1 MIGIILVNKPSG
13 MTSSNVVVK
22 IRHISKVKRVGHLGT
37 LDPLASGVLPICLG
51 KATRLFDLFLQ
62 KDKSYVA
69 HIEFGKLTD
78 SLDIDGKVISE
89 NGKVPSR
96 EEILNVLPKFI
107 GKISQMPPSF
117 SSKVINGVR
126 AYKLARLGQEVQLKP
141 CDVTITKLELLSQ
154 INENTYEFLVSCSSG
169 TYIRSLARD
178 IAEALGT
185 QGTISKLTRVQSGDF
200 IIENCIDLD
209 KISNENIK
217 DNLISLETVLEKFN
231 KIELSKKNVE
241 NIFNGK
247 VVLLDGYQ
255 DGIYVLTYENKV
267 VALGKV
273 NNNQLRMQTSL
284 KED

>member
-154 INENTYEFLVSCSSG
+154 INENTYEFLVGCSSG

-178 IAEALGT
+178 IAEA
-185 QGTISKLTRVQSGDF
+185 QSLP
-200 IIENCIDLD
+200 EP
-209 KISNENIK
+209 
-217 DNLISLETVLEKFN
+217 
-231 KIELSKKNVE
+231 
-241 NIFNGK
+241 
-247 VVLLDGYQ
+247 
-255 DGIYVLTYENKV
+255 
-267 VALGKV
+267 
-273 NNNQLRMQTSL
+273 TSAPNHS
-284 KED
+284 ERT

>member
-154 INENTYEFLVSCSSG
+154 INENTYEFLVGCSSG

>member
-96 EEILNVLPKFI
+96 EEILNILPKFI
-107 GKISQMPPSF
+107 GEISQMPPSF
-117 SSKVINGVR
+117 SSKVVNGVR

-141 CDVTITKLELLSQ
+141 CNVTITKLELLSQ
-154 INENTYEFLVSCSSG
+154 INENTYEFLVGCSSG

-209 KISNENIK
+209 KISNESIK

-231 KIELSKKNVE
+231 KIELSKKNLE

-247 VVLLDGYQ
+247 VILLDGFQ
-255 DGIYVLTYENKV
+255 DGIYVLTHENKV

>member
-22 IRHISKVKRVGHLGT
+22 IRHILKVKRVGHLGT

-154 INENTYEFLVSCSSG
+154 INENTYEFLVGCSSG